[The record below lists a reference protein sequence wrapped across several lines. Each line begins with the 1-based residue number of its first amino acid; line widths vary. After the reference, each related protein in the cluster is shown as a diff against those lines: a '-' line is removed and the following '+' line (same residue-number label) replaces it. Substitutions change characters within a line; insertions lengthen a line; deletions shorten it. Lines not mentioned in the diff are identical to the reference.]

1 MREIVKLGIILLI
14 ICTIAAFALSMTN
27 AFTIDQIIAQRNF
40 ANEQA
45 RIGVLPDA
53 DRFEVIN
60 ETKFDQVI
68 SDNDKIVEVYAGY
81 KNNNVIGYAIKALP
95 QGYGGAVEVM
105 TGIDIDGQVSGV
117 RIGNHQET
125 PGLGANAALP
135 SFYSQYN
142 GKSAE
147 EEIDVVKSP
156 PTDDN
161 EVQAIAGAT
170 ITSDAVTTG
179 VNYAI
184 DAYNNVL
191 VD

>member
-1 MREIVKLGIILLI
+1 MREIVKLGLILLV
-14 ICTIAAFALSMTN
+14 ICTIAAFALAMTN
-27 AFTIDQIIAQRNF
+27 ASTIEQIIAQRNL

-45 RIGVLPDA
+45 RKGVLPDA
-53 DRFEVIN
+53 DSFEAIN
-60 ETKFDQVI
+60 DTDLEQI
-68 SDNDKIVEVYAGY
+68 INNNDKIVEVYAGY
-81 KNNNVIGYAIKALP
+81 KNNSVIGYAIKALP

-105 TGIDIDGQVSGV
+105 TGIDIDGNVTGV

-147 EEIDVVKSP
+147 KEISVVKSP
-156 PTDDN
+156 PTQDN
-161 EVQAIAGAT
+161 EIQAISGAT

-184 DAYNNVL
+184 NAYNNIL